1 VGVSATARQNHVPN
15 KAALLT
21 ALAAEGYAKLET
33 YILRGIED
41 TADRDA
47 RRNAALLGYVAFAQD
62 HPALHEL
69 IFARER
75 GSSSDPELLRHV
87 RACFAILA
95 ENSKDFGRFDG
106 NAEKA
111 AARLQMFLWSLV
123 HGYSQLL
130 TANRSKKACWENTS
144 SIFSPIC
151 APESRHLWI
160 SQQQTCRTHPRHS
173 PQASRTSALCTAS
186 STRMIRVWNT
196 GTTSPEV
203 GSEPDPPN
211 CRGTPV
217 DARGRGA
224 ARPPYAYDV
233 HDGSVPDSGAPEEIV
248 ECPSTQPPRP
258 RGIGPGRRADV
269 EPGAGPETT
278 PPMRA
283 AGLAFLSG
291 ELVA

>member
-33 YILRGIED
+33 YMLRGIED

-196 GTTSPEV
+196 GTTRVQKSDRSQTRPTAAERL
-203 GSEPDPPN
+203 SMH
-211 CRGTPV
+211 
-217 DARGRGA
+217 GA
-224 ARPPYAYDV
+224 
-233 HDGSVPDSGAPEEIV
+233 G
-248 ECPSTQPPRP
+248 
-258 RGIGPGRRADV
+258 GRRA
-269 EPGAGPETT
+269 PRMRMMCTMAPSQILAHPRRSLNALQRSHRGRAG
-278 PPMRA
+278 
-283 AGLAFLSG
+283 
-291 ELVA
+291 